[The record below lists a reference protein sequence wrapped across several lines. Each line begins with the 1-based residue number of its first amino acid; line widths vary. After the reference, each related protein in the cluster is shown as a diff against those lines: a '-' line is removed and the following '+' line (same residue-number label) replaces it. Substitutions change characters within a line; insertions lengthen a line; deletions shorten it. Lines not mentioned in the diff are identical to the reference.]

1 MFLFLHKVG
10 RNLLKFEEKLEKLKE
25 IVEKL
30 ESPETLELDASLTL
44 FEEGVGI
51 VRSCRELLEAAE
63 VSVQDVSQ
71 TQIGEVEA
79 EFIAENEN
87 GE

>member
-1 MFLFLHKVG
+1 MT
-10 RNLLKFEEKLEKLKE
+10 FEEKLEKLKE

-30 ESPETLELDASLTL
+30 EAPETLELDASLTL
-44 FEEGVGI
+44 FEEGVGL

-63 VSVQDVSQ
+63 VRVQNVSQ
-71 TQIGEVEA
+71 EDNEDTTA
-79 EFIAENEN
+79 ESISEDEN

>member
-1 MFLFLHKVG
+1 M
-10 RNLLKFEEKLEKLKE
+10 KFEEKLEKLKE

-63 VSVQDVSQ
+63 VRVQDVSQ